1 MKLTSLKT
9 LSAAAFMAAASFSYA
24 DTLYYMQSFPTGDS
38 SNMTDGGSFFDSNDV
53 SVAKKAHAPK
63 ADDTVIFADYDFK
76 ASEKTYVESKKNDR
90 YYDQLT
96 DAQITSL
103 TSNVHNAGTIFEVEN
118 LAFSLSSGYKLRGP
132 SDCSLEET
140 PRTTF
145 GFQAFCSDAT
155 KAAEKN
161 IIRINGTLTV
171 NGGKNFYI
179 QGGSDIGKQNYC
191 KEISVGEIQ
200 MTDGATLEGYMTA
213 LSIANWTSLINVG
226 VTNAN
231 GTVAANGR
239 TSVIGK
245 NTKFTLGANK
255 AETPTG
261 GQTVNLGSIENNGT
275 MSVGG
280 GNDLNQYGTFT
291 NNGSVTVNSAN
302 FVVNGSLVNNGTFAI
317 SKYAGNFENRGD
329 ITMSEKY
336 VNETGA
342 EATNSTVFSQAAQ
355 NDFYG
360 TFTVDGKNATGNAK
374 THYEVWIYSD
384 TVIHEGAVMNAVR
397 GTDANC
403 GNVTLGFGNSS
414 NVVNYGTI
422 NLDAKGSRNA
432 FLHLMPSK
440 SFKGMDSGV
449 INLVSSGATIY
460 FGTSGTELGNVQ
472 GSGSA
477 TSRAFS
483 SADATV
489 AIGTNNVSK
498 LFDAN
503 LSFQN
508 GGNSTHDGVL
518 SVVKNGKSWQRVY
531 GGDSNYTGT
540 TTVNDGALFIAKT
553 RRNLASSQDN
563 GMSTVVTINGG
574 YFGSAGRADKGC
586 YVDGISFNGGKLLYN
601 FEFGKDLQITMKD
614 SSAILGKIL
623 ASDFAFA
630 NISSA
635 IGETI
640 DLFWFDGDDVESIGS
655 YLQAIIDSDENGKY
669 EFVDVKTGD
678 TYYAKFLSEDS
689 SVFSVTLSVPEPSTW
704 AAIFGALA
712 LAFAIYRRRK

>member
-1 MKLTSLKT
+1 
-9 LSAAAFMAAASFSYA
+9 MAAASFSYA

-38 SNMTDGGSFFDSNDV
+38 SNTADGASFFDTNDV
-53 SVAKKAHAPK
+53 SVAKKKARAPK
-63 ADDTVIFADYDFK
+63 AGDTVIFADYDFK
-76 ASEKTYVESKKNDR
+76 ASQKVYVESKKNDR

-103 TSNVHNAGTIFEVEN
+103 TSNIHNAGTIFEVEN
-118 LAFSLSSGYKLRGP
+118 LSFSLSSGYKHRGP
-132 SDCSLEET
+132 SDCSLET
-140 PRTTF
+140 TARKDFGITTF
-145 GFQAFCSDAT
+145 CPDAT

-161 IIRINGTLTV
+161 IVRINGLLKV
-171 NGGKNFYI
+171 DGGKSFYI
-179 QGGSDIGKQNYC
+179 QGGNDIGGRNYC

-200 MTDGATLEGYMTA
+200 MTDGATLEGYSTA
-213 LSIANWTSLINVG
+213 LSIAKWWTSLVNVG
-226 VTNAN
+226 VNTTND
-231 GTVAANGR
+231 GSVAANGK
-239 TSVIGK
+239 TSLIGE
-245 NTKFTLGANK
+245 NTTFSLGANK
-255 AETPTG
+255 TETPTG

-275 MSVGG
+275 MSVGS

-302 FVVNGSLVNNGTFAI
+302 FVVNGSLVSNGKFAI
-317 SKYAGNFENRGD
+317 SKYAGNFENRGN
-329 ITMSEKY
+329 ITMRENY
-336 VNETGA
+336 VNESGA
-342 EATNSTVFSQAAQ
+342 EATNSTVFSQAAK
-355 NDFYG
+355 NDLYG
-360 TFTVDGKNATGNAK
+360 TFTVDGSNATGNAK
-374 THYEVWIYSD
+374 THYEVWFYSD
-384 TVIHEGAVMNAVR
+384 TVIHEGAVINAVR

-403 GNVTLGFGNSS
+403 GNVILGFGNGG

-422 NLDAKGSRNA
+422 NLDAKGARNA

-449 INLVSSGATIY
+449 INLLSNGATIY
-460 FGTSGTELGNVQ
+460 FGASDTELGNVQ

-477 TSRAFS
+477 TSRAS
-483 SADATV
+483 SSTDATV

-518 SVVKNGKSWQRVY
+518 SVVKNGKSWQRIY
-531 GGDSNYTGT
+531 GGESNYTGT

-563 GMSTVVTINGG
+563 GMSTVVTLNGG

-586 YVDGISFNGGKLLYN
+586 YIDGISFNSGKLLYN
-601 FEFGKDLQITMKD
+601 FEFGNSLQITMKD
-614 SSAILGKIL
+614 SSALLGGIL

-630 NISSA
+630 NATSM
-635 IGETI
+635 IGVKT
-640 DLFWFDGDDVESIGS
+640 DLFWFDGEDVESIGS

-669 EFVDVKTGD
+669 EFVDVKTGN
-678 TYYAKFLSEDS
+678 TYYAEFSSEDPT
-689 SVFSVTLSVPEPSTW
+689 VFSVTLSVPEPSTW

>member
-1 MKLTSLKT
+1 MKLTTLKT

-24 DTLYYMQSFPTGDS
+24 DTLYYMQSFPTGNS
-38 SNMTDGGSFFDSNDV
+38 ANMVDANSFFDSSDL
-53 SVAKKAHAPK
+53 SVAKKARAPK
-63 ADDTVIFADYDFK
+63 AGDTVIFADYEFNATTLD
-76 ASEKTYVESKKNDR
+76 EGYGR
-90 YYDQLT
+90 YYDTL
-96 DAQITSL
+96 ASGAKITSL
-103 TSNVHNAGTIFEVEN
+103 TANVHNAGTIFEVEN
-118 LAFSLSSGYKLRGP
+118 LTFSISSGYKHRGP
-132 SDCSLEET
+132 GDCTLETT
-140 PRTTF
+140 PRQNF
-145 GFQAFCSDAT
+145 GLQAYCSDAT
-155 KAAEKN
+155 KAAENN
-161 IIRINGTLTV
+161 IIRINGLLKV
-171 NGGKNFYI
+171 DGGKNFYI
-179 QGGSDIGKQNYC
+179 QGGTDIGKSNYC
-191 KEISVGEIQ
+191 AEISVGEIQ
-200 MTDGATLEGYMTA
+200 MTDGATLEGYTTS

-226 VTNAN
+226 VTNTG
-231 GTVAANGR
+231 GTVAANGK
-239 TSVIGK
+239 TSFIGE

-291 NNGSVTVNSAN
+291 NNGTVTINSAN
-302 FVVNGSLVNNGTFAI
+302 FVVNGSLVNNGNFAI
-317 SKYAGNFENRGD
+317 SKYAGNFENRGN

-336 VNETGA
+336 VST
-342 EATNSTVFSQAAQ
+342 EAADTTLSRVVSQAAQ

-360 TFTVDGKNATGNAK
+360 TFTADGSNVTGTTNK
-374 THYEVWIYSD
+374 THYEVWIYND
-384 TVIHEGAVMNAVR
+384 AVIHEGAVMNAVR
-397 GTDANC
+397 GSDANC
-403 GNVTLGFGNSS
+403 GNITLGFGNG

-422 NLDAKGSRNA
+422 NLDTKGTRSA

-449 INLVSSGATIY
+449 INLISNGAVVY

-472 GSGSA
+472 GSGST
-477 TSRAFS
+477 TSRASS

-503 LSFQN
+503 FSFQN
-508 GGNSTHDGVL
+508 GGNSSHDGVL

-540 TTVNDGALFIAKT
+540 TTVNDGALFITKT

-563 GMSTVVTINGG
+563 GMSTVVTLNGG

-586 YVDGISFNGGKLLYN
+586 YVDGINFNGGKLLYN

-614 SSAILGKIL
+614 SSALLSGIL

-630 NISSA
+630 NASSM
-635 IGETI
+635 IGTKV
-640 DLFWFDGDDVESIGS
+640 DLLWFDGDDVESIGS

-669 EFVDVKTGD
+669 EFVDVKTGN
-678 TYYAKFLSEDS
+678 TYYAEFSSEDP
-689 SVFSVTLSVPEPSTW
+689 SVFSVTLTVPEPSTW